1 MRDAAFVVTTWHDDE
16 QLPEVFWFARHVVE
30 HPRLALDRV
39 LIVHIA
45 AEPRE
50 QAWRGAL
57 VQA

>member
-1 MRDAAFVVTTWHDDE
+1 M
-16 QLPEVFWFARHVVE
+16 E